1 MADPAHVPH
10 FLRRSAHRQH
20 AQDALE
26 PSVRLWLLRILHS
39 LGGHKDWVQKHGF
52 RDDALAHALGLG
64 DWVDDSERSFDPQ
77 AVRQA
82 LRQLHAQAEAQARH
96 ITPPPALR
104 ANTAQLAALAGLD
117 AVDCRILEFA
127 CAIHQ
132 SPLLDEAADRLGEL
146 SSTRVVSCLATILNL
161 PLSAVRA
168 ALAPQ
173 AVLARTG
180 LVALARNG
188 RGWLRSRLEVLS
200 DHFPDLMH
208 TEASDVLQL
217 LRGTIHSAPAAQLQL
232 PDYAHVAPQLDIA
245 LPYLRQALQG
255 SQHGVN
261 LYVHGAPGTGKT
273 ELARALAQALGC
285 ELFEVASE
293 DEDGDPI
300 NAEKRLRAFRA
311 AQSFFSQ
318 RRALLV
324 LDEAEDVFND
334 GEGLFGRKSTAQLR
348 KAWVNRMLEDNP
360 VPTLWLSNSGAL
372 DSAFIRRFDMV
383 FELPVPP
390 QKQRARIIAAQ
401 CAGLLDAPAI
411 ARLSAVETLAPAV
424 VARAAQ
430 VLRRIDGAL
439 PAAHTG
445 AALERLVDSTLQ
457 AQGHAPLAR
466 HDATHLPE
474 VYDPAFIA
482 ADADLAAIAQ
492 GIAAHKNARL
502 CLYGPPGTGKT
513 AYGRWLAQQLDMPL
527 LVKRAS
533 DLQSMYLGECEKNL
547 ARAFRAAE
555 QDGALLLIDEVDSF
569 LQDRQGAQ
577 RSWEVS
583 QVNEMLTQMEAFNGV
598 FIASTNLMGGLD
610 PAALRR
616 FDLKVKLDFLR
627 PEQAWALLQRHCV
640 QLGLAA
646 PGMQEQAR
654 LARLR
659 QLTPGDFAAVLRQG
673 RFKPLADAAALVA
686 GLEGE
691 CALKDGAKGVM
702 GFV

>member
-1 MADPAHVPH
+1 MAYRHPRPPTKQAPH
-10 FLRRSAHRQH
+10 IALWMLRLITSHEVLRRFVCKG
-20 AQDALE
+20 DF
-26 PSVRLWLLRILHS
+26 
-39 LGGHKDWVQKHGF
+39 G
-52 RDDALAHALGLG
+52 RDDIAYALGL
-64 DWVDDSERSFDPQ
+64 DHWIDPEDRPFNPQ
-77 AVRQA
+77 AVRAELYQ
-82 LRQLHAQAEAQARH
+82 QLSKAQRACAQQ
-96 ITPPPALR
+96 PLPALLQDNVQR
-104 ANTAQLAALAGLD
+104 
-117 AVDCRILEFA
+117 
-127 CAIHQ
+127 
-132 SPLLDEAADRLGEL
+132 
-146 SSTRVVSCLATILNL
+146 LATLVG
-161 PLSAVRA
+161 LSAVDARILA
-168 ALAPQ
+168 FAVCLHNEPMLDETADMLEQLTTTQVIKTVAMLLDLPDAQVRQALGSQ
-173 AVLARTG
+173 GLLARSG
-180 LVALARNG
+180 LVVVDRSGSG
-188 RGWLRSRLEVLS
+188 RLKSKLEMLS
-200 DHFPDLMH
+200 H
-208 TEASDVLQL
+208 TFADQMVSTDADPIHL
-217 LRGTIHSAPAAQLQL
+217 LRGKIQPAAPGHLAL
-232 PDYAHVAPQLDIA
+232 TDYGHIKPTLDIVRPWLHHA
-245 LPYLRQALQG
+245 QC
-255 SQHGVN
+255 SQRRGVN

-273 ELARALAQALGC
+273 ELARALAQDLGC
-285 ELFEVASE
+285 DLFEVASE
-293 DEDGDPI
+293 DDDGDPI
-300 NAEKRLRAFRA
+300 SPVNRLRAFRA
-311 AQSFFSQ
+311 AQSFLAQ
-318 RRALLV
+318 RKALL
-324 LDEAEDVFND
+324 LFDEVEDVFHD
-334 GEGLFGRKSTAQLR
+334 SPLERGTAQSH
-348 KAWVNRMLEDNP
+348 KAWLNRMLEDNP

-513 AYGRWLAQQLDMPL
+513 AYGRWLAQELDMPL

-583 QVNEMLTQMEAFNGV
+583 QVNEMLTQMESFSGV
-598 FIASTNLMGGLD
+598 FIATTNLMHGLD
-610 PAALRR
+610 QAALRR